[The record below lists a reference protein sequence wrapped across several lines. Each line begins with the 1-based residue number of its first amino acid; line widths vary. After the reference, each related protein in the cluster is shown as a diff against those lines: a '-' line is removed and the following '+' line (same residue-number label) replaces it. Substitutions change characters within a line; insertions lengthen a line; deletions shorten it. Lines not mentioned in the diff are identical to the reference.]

1 VAKHSVE
8 HSIHTF
14 SLTVSE
20 EEDSDTFAHPNIK
33 IDGVRKECYRKP
45 MEVNTDFNLQ
55 QCSPDVTKL
64 KADHQPND
72 DCIRLIQSRVDGNS
86 PEDESM
92 KPQYPTEDNHQEA
105 PQ

>member
-1 VAKHSVE
+1 
-8 HSIHTF
+8 
-14 SLTVSE
+14 LTVSE

-72 DCIRLIQSRVDGNS
+72 DCIRLIQSRVDRELSRGREYETTIPYGRQPS
-86 PEDESM
+86 RSTPVRLF
-92 KPQYPTEDNHQEA
+92 
-105 PQ
+105 